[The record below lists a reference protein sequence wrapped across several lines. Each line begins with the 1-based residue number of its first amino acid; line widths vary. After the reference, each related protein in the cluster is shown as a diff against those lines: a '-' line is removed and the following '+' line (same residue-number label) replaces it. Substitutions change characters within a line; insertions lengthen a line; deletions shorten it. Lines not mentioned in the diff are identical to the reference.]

1 MEQSEESYKF
11 LSLTHRNR
19 ESLSQYYNTKGTE
32 SADEGDLKEALNLYT
47 KAIEL
52 NPQFTIALFNRG
64 TIKADLGDYKGAN
77 EDFCLARNIERKKRK
92 INPQGISQFVV
103 ISNREQ

>member
-1 MEQSEESYKF
+1 MEQSEESYKY
-11 LSLTHRNR
+11 LSLTHRYR
-19 ESLSQYYNTKGTE
+19 ESLSQYYNIKGTE
-32 SADEGDLKEALNLYT
+32 SADEGDLKEALKFYT

-77 EDFCLARNIERKKRK
+77 KDFCLARDIERKKRK
-92 INPQGISQFVV
+92 INPQVFSQFVV